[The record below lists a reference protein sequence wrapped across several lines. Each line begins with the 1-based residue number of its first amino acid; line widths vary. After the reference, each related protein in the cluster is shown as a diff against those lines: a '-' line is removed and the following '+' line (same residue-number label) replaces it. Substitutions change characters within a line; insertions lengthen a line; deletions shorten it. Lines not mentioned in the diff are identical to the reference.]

1 VSARFIKAVESRINE
16 TYPRYYS
23 PAGEPS
29 KKGAFRGG
37 QAVKILS
44 PPPRS
49 STLVGYGHVSGSATD
64 LFNSFAKD
72 IILKGG
78 YLNSDNLV
86 DGLNN
91 QIDNLHQFYMF
102 KNIQNINRV
111 VHGAVLC
118 YWQSRS
124 IRIFR
129 ELEAFVIKTVA
140 GYKQE
145 KSTPERFEAFGMGSL
160 LRNDV
165 VVKYFGLEDLPANFA
180 RDMLPDITSSEVLQC
195 MQEFVVKNR
204 NLGRPDEKMEEKF
217 KDYLR
222 RSYGTIWGVNVEFKS
237 LFHATTQTRGAW
249 FRELTDAK
257 DAYAKRY
264 REALKAALQRLAD
277 KPEYAAVRAQGSNAL
292 LAAEQTPMELIGDE
306 TVFRAAS
313 VDVRGTLTTL
323 NTLGVNGSADF
334 QDLARHLGT
343 QKHANANSRFGLA
356 LQSIVMRTGAS
367 FEAVAQDFN
376 RLFVSDEDDLSLV
389 QLASLPAKKPREC
402 IISCVVGLVA
412 YFLATPP
419 PHSGTDASA
428 DDSVG
433 ATDPVRS
440 WFKEHLFSTVPD
452 KCRNA
457 VEALLKKLISGDQL
471 FETTVSSSTGLPETA
486 KVDWTSVRQRLEELL
501 NGMTHYGSAV
511 SHVLSAKKRGKRSG
525 VASADPSGVMERVLD
540 LPVYLGLVTAVIL
553 FRRVL
558 DTVIL
563 SHPPLVSGKGDRLEP
578 GASAEALA
586 SFIARRVNHQLT
598 AADASAEL
606 VVTME
611 RSGPLMAFFT
621 ALQSAEADVTT
632 QLSVPAFECTR
643 TGGSFLHL
651 LVSQIER
658 AVSSRAG
665 AGEVTASNNN
675 GTAVEGAG
683 SELLEALRTL
693 QEAVFPAKS
702 VGDDRASE
710 EDGNTYNDTEATDLS
725 QNTTVEEALQ
735 YVSQQLGAVLTALE
749 FAGDAEN
756 KDTPTDVFDWLF
768 SLLLDAESRT
778 SETLYSG
785 EKDGALPSFLRLA
798 QSVVASSGELSERL
812 SRLLQGHFTVSAGR
826 QVQDDSEDG
835 HGTAHTIAPQVRQS
849 SRVCLLQLAL
859 CGGLRTTTTPCFSK
873 LIF

>member
-1 VSARFIKAVESRINE
+1 VSARFIKAVESRTNE

-165 VVKYFGLEDLPANFA
+165 VMKYFGLEDLPANFA

-264 REALKAALQRLAD
+264 SEALTAALQRLTD
-277 KPEYAAVRAQGSNAL
+277 KPEYAAVRAQG
-292 LAAEQTPMELIGDE
+292 AETLPAVEQAPVETIGDD
-306 TVFRAAS
+306 TVFRAAG
-313 VDVRGTLTTL
+313 VDVRATLAVLNCLGTDGT
-323 NTLGVNGSADF
+323 SKF
-334 QDLARHLGT
+334 RYLARHVAT
-343 QKHANANSRFGLA
+343 QKHAN
-356 LQSIVMRTGAS
+356 V
-367 FEAVAQDFN
+367 
-376 RLFVSDEDDLSLV
+376 
-389 QLASLPAKKPREC
+389 
-402 IISCVVGLVA
+402 
-412 YFLATPP
+412 
-419 PHSGTDASA
+419 
-428 DDSVG
+428 
-433 ATDPVRS
+433 
-440 WFKEHLFSTVPD
+440 
-452 KCRNA
+452 
-457 VEALLKKLISGDQL
+457 
-471 FETTVSSSTGLPETA
+471 
-486 KVDWTSVRQRLEELL
+486 
-501 NGMTHYGSAV
+501 
-511 SHVLSAKKRGKRSG
+511 
-525 VASADPSGVMERVLD
+525 
-540 LPVYLGLVTAVIL
+540 
-553 FRRVL
+553 
-558 DTVIL
+558 
-563 SHPPLVSGKGDRLEP
+563 
-578 GASAEALA
+578 
-586 SFIARRVNHQLT
+586 
-598 AADASAEL
+598 
-606 VVTME
+606 
-611 RSGPLMAFFT
+611 
-621 ALQSAEADVTT
+621 
-632 QLSVPAFECTR
+632 
-643 TGGSFLHL
+643 
-651 LVSQIER
+651 
-658 AVSSRAG
+658 
-665 AGEVTASNNN
+665 
-675 GTAVEGAG
+675 
-683 SELLEALRTL
+683 
-693 QEAVFPAKS
+693 
-702 VGDDRASE
+702 
-710 EDGNTYNDTEATDLS
+710 
-725 QNTTVEEALQ
+725 
-735 YVSQQLGAVLTALE
+735 
-749 FAGDAEN
+749 
-756 KDTPTDVFDWLF
+756 
-768 SLLLDAESRT
+768 
-778 SETLYSG
+778 
-785 EKDGALPSFLRLA
+785 
-798 QSVVASSGELSERL
+798 
-812 SRLLQGHFTVSAGR
+812 
-826 QVQDDSEDG
+826 
-835 HGTAHTIAPQVRQS
+835 
-849 SRVCLLQLAL
+849 
-859 CGGLRTTTTPCFSK
+859 RTTATVCPGEPT
-873 LIF
+873 

>member
-1 VSARFIKAVESRINE
+1 VVQIV
-16 TYPRYYS
+16 
-23 PAGEPS
+23 
-29 KKGAFRGG
+29 
-37 QAVKILS
+37 S

-49 STLVGYGHVSGSATD
+49 STLVGYGHVNGSATD
-64 LFNSFAKD
+64 LFNNFAKN

-91 QIDNLHQFYMF
+91 EIDELNKFQLFM
-102 KNIQNINRV
+102 NIQNINRV
-111 VHGAVLC
+111 VHCAVLC

-129 ELEAFVIKTVA
+129 ELEAFVIKSVA
-140 GYKQE
+140 GYKQV
-145 KSTPERFEAFGMGSL
+145 KPAPERFEAFGMGCL

-165 VVKYFGLEDLPANFA
+165 VVKRFGLEDLPPNFT
-180 RDMLPDITSSEVLQC
+180 RDMIPDITSSEVLQC

-204 NLGRPDEKMEEKF
+204 NFGRPDEKMEEKF

-306 TVFRAAS
+306 TVFRAAG
-313 VDVRGTLTTL
+313 VDVRVTLTTL
-323 NTLGVNGSADF
+323 NSLGVNGSAEF
-334 QDLARHLGT
+334 QDLARHLTT

-376 RLFVSDEDDLSLV
+376 RLFVSGEDDLSLV

-412 YFLATPP
+412 YLLSTPAP
-419 PHSGTDASA
+419 SSGTDAPA

-440 WFKEHLFSTVPD
+440 WFQEHLFSAVPD

-457 VEALLKKLISGDQL
+457 VETLLKKLISGDQL

-511 SHVLSAKKRGKRSG
+511 SNVLSAKKRGKRSG
-525 VASADPSGVMERVLD
+525 VASADPSGVMERVMD
-540 LPVYLGLVTAVIL
+540 LSVYLGLVTAVIL

-563 SHPPLVSGKGDRLEP
+563 PNPTLVSGTGASKAALES
-578 GASAEALA
+578 GASAEDLA
-586 SFIARRVNHQLT
+586 GFIAGRVNHQLT

-606 VVTME
+606 LATME
-611 RSGPLMAFFT
+611 RNGPLAAFLI
-621 ALQSAEADVTT
+621 ALQSAEGDVTA
-632 QLSVPAFECTR
+632 QLSIPAFECTR
-643 TGGSFLHL
+643 TGGSFLHFL
-651 LVSQIER
+651 ASQLECVVR
-658 AVSSRAG
+658 AKASDAPTGDNNGAAVGG
-665 AGEVTASNNN
+665 AGR
-675 GTAVEGAG
+675 
-683 SELLEALRTL
+683 ELLEALRAL

-710 EDGNTYNDTEATDLS
+710 EDGNTYNDTEATDLT
-725 QNTTVEEALQ
+725 QKTTVEEALQ
-735 YVSQQLGAVLTALE
+735 YVSQQLGAVLTASE
-749 FAGDAEN
+749 FAGDVED
-756 KDTPTDVFDWLF
+756 KDTPTDVLDWLF
-768 SLLLDAESRT
+768 SLLLDAESRA

-798 QSVVASSGELSERL
+798 QSVVASSGELPERL

-849 SRVCLLQLAL
+849 SRVCL
-859 CGGLRTTTTPCFSK
+859 
-873 LIF
+873 